1 MTREHTSAGFYRAG
15 IDKIEAICVAH
26 EMLELAQAG
35 VTDEPDPP
43 LRGRVSKKPPDDV
56 HHHPEVVLVDACT
69 DGQGPRFAA
78 VQVRPVRGTDQ
89 QGDIGPVERVA
100 CRATVEGLPR
110 TAP

>member
-1 MTREHTSAGFYRAG
+1 MLLLADRAD
-15 IDKIEAICVAH
+15 IDKIEAILVAH
-26 EMLELAQAG
+26 EMLDLAKAG

-56 HHHPEVVLVDACT
+56 HRHPEVVLVDARP

-78 VQVRPVRGTDQ
+78 VQVRPVHGTNQ
-89 QGDIGPVERVA
+89 QGDIRPVERVA
-100 CRATVEGLPR
+100 RRATVEGLPG